1 MHFKGTQTRRGIFML
16 AVFSCLSLVYTS
28 SFAQKSKTID
38 GHPAWIMQGNIYE
51 VNVRQ
56 YTKEGTFKAFARSL
70 DRLKQMGVQTIW
82 FMPINPI
89 SKVDRKGSLGSYYAV
104 SNYTAINPEFGNL
117 ADFKQVVNQIHAKG
131 MKVLIDWVPNH
142 TGGDHYWLKKHPDFF
157 VKDKNGKAAIPY
169 GWDDTRQ
176 LDYKN
181 MAMQDSMINAM
192 KFWLVNTHIDGFRC
206 DVAWNVPESFWKRC
220 ISQLRKGHDLF
231 MLAEG
236 DKDYLHRSG
245 FDATYSWDMFHKMI
259 DVAKGAAPAF
269 ALDSI
274 KAKYDKEYPKNG
286 LELGFT
292 SNHDENSWNK
302 SDFGTFPGASHAP
315 FAVFSQTFYH
325 SVPLVYSGQEE
336 PVLRAIKF
344 FDKDPMGF
352 KNFARAKFYRT
363 LLNLRKNDVALSSD
377 ASFAKVDAGDPKA
390 VYAYVR
396 EKAGKKV
403 LIILNL
409 SAKEQTISVKDK
421 SLHGNP
427 YNVFMYNKEPLSD
440 KEWKMEPWG
449 YAIYQY

>member
-1 MHFKGTQTRRGIFML
+1 MSVLLLCTTIF
-16 AVFSCLSLVYTS
+16 VY
-28 SFAQKSKTID
+28 AQPPKTID

-56 YTKEGTFKAFARSL
+56 YTKEGTFKAFAKSL
-70 DRLKQMGVQTIW
+70 PRLKAMGVQTIW

-104 SNYTAINPEFGNL
+104 SNYTAINPEYGTL
-117 ADFKQVVNQIHAKG
+117 ADFKQVVNQAHAMG
-131 MKVLIDWVPNH
+131 FKVIIDWVPNH

-157 VKDKNGKAAIPY
+157 VKDKNGNAAVAAD
-169 GWDDTRQ
+169 WADTRQ

-181 MAMQDSMINAM
+181 KTMQDSMINAM

-206 DVAWNVPESFWKRC
+206 DVAWNVPESFWTRC
-220 ISQLRKGHDLF
+220 ITQLRKGRNIF

-245 FDATYSWDMFHKMI
+245 FDATYSWDLFHKMI
-259 DVAKGAAPAF
+259 DVAKGASPAF

-274 KAKYDKEYPKNG
+274 KTKYDAEYPKNG
-286 LELGFT
+286 LELDFT

-325 SVPLVYSGQEE
+325 SIPLVYSGQEE

-352 KNFARAKFYRT
+352 KNYARAKFYKT
-363 LLNLRKNDVALSSD
+363 LLTLRKNNIALSSD
-377 ASFAKVDAGDPKA
+377 AAFHKVDAGDKSA
-390 VYAYVR
+390 IYAYTR
-396 EKAGKKV
+396 EKSGKKV
-403 LIILNL
+403 LVILNL
-409 SAKEQTISVKDK
+409 SAKEQMISVKDK
-421 SLHGNP
+421 SLHGTP
-427 YNVFMYNKEPLSD
+427 YNVFMHNKEPLSD

-449 YAIYQY
+449 YAVYTY